1 MKTPYEILEIP
12 VNASSSQIK
21 EAFRKKAKATHPDL
35 NSNDARAH
43 EKFIEVSNSYSI
55 LSNPHLKRKLDEK
68 INSFDS
74 YDSTDYSYEPE
85 INTSD
90 LSDMIRSL
98 ILQMHREVEPHK
110 TQAKKALWVG
120 LAWFLGGLIITFFSY
135 SESVRSGGDSYTI
148 TYGAILF
155 GLIQAVRG
163 FIANS
168 KINKAILDYEKDL
181 WSKFDEII
189 SA

>member
-35 NSNDARAH
+35 NSNDTRAH
-43 EKFIEVSNSYSI
+43 EKFIEVSNSYGI
-55 LSNPHLKRKLDEK
+55 LSDPYLKSKLDKK
-68 INSFDS
+68 INGFDS
-74 YDSTDYSYEPE
+74 YDSVDYRYEPE
-85 INTSD
+85 INTRD
-90 LSDMIRSL
+90 ISDMIRSL
-98 ILQMHREVEPHK
+98 ILQMYREVEPYK
-110 TQAKKALWVG
+110 AQAKKALWIG
-120 LAWFLGGLIITFFSY
+120 LAWFLGGLIITFLSY
-135 SESVRSGGDSYTI
+135 SESVSSGTDSYTI

-163 FIANS
+163 FIANT

-189 SA
+189 SG